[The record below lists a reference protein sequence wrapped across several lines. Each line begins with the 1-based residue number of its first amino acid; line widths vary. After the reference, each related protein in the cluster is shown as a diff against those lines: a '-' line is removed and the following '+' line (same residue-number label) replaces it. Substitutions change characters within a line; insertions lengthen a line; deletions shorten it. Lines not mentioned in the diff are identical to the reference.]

1 MPTFLIIETKVGIFI
16 LLPVVARRKVDM
28 LEDRERK
35 KKSPLGKITFIYQ
48 IFVKCQAFF
57 LVPGIY
63 LNSSNTNLILR
74 LVLLLSSLSSS
85 WGNQH
90 AENVSHLLTVTKQM
104 SESTQ
109 PDHLVP
115 EPWLLITLPN
125 CISPCVITMGDW
137 ETKIGTLIYK

>member
-63 LNSSNTNLILR
+63 LNSSNSQISIVIIIPIFQLR
-74 LVLLLSSLSSS
+74 KSTCRECESLVDGHKADEWEYTTRPFGARALAPNYSSKLHFPLCYYYGRL
-85 WGNQH
+85 GNK
-90 AENVSHLLTVTKQM
+90 NRD
-104 SESTQ
+104 
-109 PDHLVP
+109 PY
-115 EPWLLITLPN
+115 I
-125 CISPCVITMGDW
+125 
-137 ETKIGTLIYK
+137 